1 MTLYEIFAAECATP
15 SRIEP
20 CPERCGHPV
29 GCADCLAALHVPV
42 AVAVGDTFEL
52 TSYTGEVSVCTVE
65 DMSGTMQISGDPAVR
80 GRRKFKSG
88 DSLPWHTSAW
98 ALGLPFYR
106 KRGA

>member
-1 MTLYEIFAAECATP
+1 MSGA
-15 SRIEP
+15 RIEP
-20 CPERCGHPV
+20 CPERCGHPI

-42 AVAVGDTFEL
+42 AVAVAVGDTFDL
-52 TSYTGEVSVCTVE
+52 VSYTGEVSVCTVE
-65 DMSGTMQISGDPAVR
+65 DISGTTLVSGDPSVH